1 MSQLTRTLL
10 GVLALASGSIAAAST
25 TQIFL
30 QIQPDDERYE
40 RDRKE
45 RVFGDSRIKIGDR
58 AWTAIR
64 KLKTKGATCIGSVR
78 KCFSVE
84 LEGHVPFTDADGDRV
99 SLSHF
104 DLLSMREDL
113 GYSSVDLGRQ
123 FFAAIGV
130 FPLKG
135 GYVELVVND
144 HSKGL
149 YYLLESPK
157 QYLVDREG
165 AVFGSRG
172 SGPIN
177 TFKTSFYEKDKAP
190 HAEQEYKEARDE
202 IVTLARRLK
211 DDGDQLYRAL
221 ESRMDIDTYLR
232 YQILNSLLRNGDFAD
247 EVFWYAKAAN
257 KGDPIYFRMM
267 AWDLESLFKK
277 PHWFPQ
283 NTILWRHRIE
293 KTFFYSMETKLD
305 RRLSRVDYVLRRMAT
320 TAQTMLVSTFTPA
333 FIAKTFDAT
342 EQRLLPY
349 AESRVLAPSVQ
360 DSGRETPY
368 TKDELLQ
375 LLKAKK
381 ALLLE
386 RRLELLAKAERILA
400 RSEDAG
406 SIPAA
411 ATRRDSPDWNYLS
424 GMRTWIQSPIR
435 EAEGSSRLHNTI
447 TDWPDSGYTRRIPF
461 IPGATP
467 PWP

>member
-1 MSQLTRTLL
+1 MPKLTRTLFP
-10 GVLALASGSIAAAST
+10 VLALVAGSVAVAST

-45 RVFGDSRIKIGDR
+45 RVFGDSRIKINDR
-58 AWTAIR
+58 PWIGI
-64 KLKTKGATCIGSVR
+64 KELKTKGHSCMDSVR

-144 HSKGL
+144 HPKGL

-157 QYLVDREG
+157 QHLVAREG

-172 SGPIN
+172 SGLRN

-202 IVTLARRLK
+202 ILTLARRLK
-211 DDGDQLYRAL
+211 DDGDQLHRAL
-221 ESRMDIDTYLR
+221 ESRMDIDTYLS
-232 YQILNSLLRNGDFAD
+232 YQILNSLLMNGDFAD
-247 EVFWYAKAAN
+247 EVFWYAKAVN
-257 KGDPIYFRMM
+257 KGDRIYFRVM

-293 KTFFYSMETKLD
+293 KTFFYSMESMLD
-305 RRLSRVDYVLRRMAT
+305 RRLSRDDDVLRRMARM
-320 TAQTMLVSTFTPA
+320 AHQMLASTFTPA
-333 FIAKTFDAT
+333 FIAKTVDAT
-342 EQRLLPY
+342 QQRLLPY

-375 LLKAKK
+375 LLKGKK

-400 RSEDAG
+400 RS
-406 SIPAA
+406 
-411 ATRRDSPDWNYLS
+411 
-424 GMRTWIQSPIR
+424 
-435 EAEGSSRLHNTI
+435 
-447 TDWPDSGYTRRIPF
+447 
-461 IPGATP
+461 
-467 PWP
+467 